1 MIASELRQEKPSRF
15 QENIQL
21 GGSCASTWSLPLWT
35 PPQTPNPNPEPVVL
49 IERVDATVH
58 ITACSS
64 NMAPEA
70 PVMLNQRGAQ
80 QRPLDPISSS
90 VTIWVG

>member
-1 MIASELRQEKPSRF
+1 MILPKDSARGLLRVYVATTFVDPAPTR
-15 QENIQL
+15 
-21 GGSCASTWSLPLWT
+21 
-35 PPQTPNPNPEPVVL
+35 NPNPYPVVL